1 MEEIPNLKINHWK
14 LVAMMAVEQKE
25 GGKTSAYGVLKETS
39 WCLDVPCPGPGC
51 MIKSSP
57 SELVL
62 VWKNV

>member
-39 WCLDVPCPGPGC
+39 
-51 MIKSSP
+51 
-57 SELVL
+57 
-62 VWKNV
+62 